1 MPLTYTWDDYS
12 SLNGD
17 ILLSLWM
24 VPKGGSL
31 FGEVNDKDVYATI
44 SEDEKITIPLP
55 LHNICCDQIVPLPI
69 ALLRSNLWSQD
80 SPVMKAHFDEKG
92 FKDIT
97 VGKWVASECDGDSSH
112 DSVGNGTVGR
122 LSPSGSESSNVD
134 DDSGAK
140 DGAIHRELSFMFPA
154 SSMVSANMAYEVQT
168 IQAKNDLRGGFV
180 VLSETQNPNVMYG
193 KSFKTVN
200 QFVFEWVGPK
210 ATQVR
215 ISSQVNF
222 DKRPNGFIASQ
233 IENGVAKGTKDST
246 TMLLVSIVLI
256 WYACF

>member
-31 FGEVNDKDVYATI
+31 FGEVNDKDVYTTI

-55 LHNICCDQIVPLPI
+55 LHNLCCDQIIPLPI
-69 ALLRSNLWSQD
+69 ALLRSQLWTQD

-97 VGKWVASECDGDSSH
+97 VGKWVASERDGGDSSSY
-112 DSVGNGTVGR
+112 SVGSGTVGR
-122 LSPSGSESSNVD
+122 LSPSGSESSND
-134 DDSGAK
+134 DDDAGAK
-140 DGAIHRELSFMFPA
+140 DGAIHRELTFMFPA

-180 VLSETQNPNVMYG
+180 VLSETQNPDVMYG
-193 KSFKTVN
+193 KTFKTEN

-246 TMLLVSIVLI
+246 TMLLVSIDLGWFV
-256 WYACF
+256 